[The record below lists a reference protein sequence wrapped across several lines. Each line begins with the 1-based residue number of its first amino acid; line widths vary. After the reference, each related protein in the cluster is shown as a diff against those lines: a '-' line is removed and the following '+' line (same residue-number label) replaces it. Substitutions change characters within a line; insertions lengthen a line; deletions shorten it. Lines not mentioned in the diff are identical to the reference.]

1 MKKRNSGL
9 SLIEILVVIT
19 VFSILAILATR
30 GVLLT
35 LRGSRKSDALGSVRE
50 NVGYSFAV
58 MERNLRNAQTLS
70 CTSATRVDY
79 TDQNDSAGYFSCEN
93 VGSSGYIASGSARL
107 TSDQV
112 NVTSCSFTC
121 EAATTGVPPAVDID
135 VTAQDANTQGAEG
148 GQVTVQTRINLRTY

>member
-1 MKKRNSGL
+1 MKKNSGL

-35 LRGSRKSDALGSVRE
+35 LRGSRKSDALTGVRE

-58 MERNLRNAQTLS
+58 MERNLRNAQTID
-70 CTSATRVDY
+70 CTTPTRVDY
-79 TDQNDSAGYFSCEN
+79 TDQNDTAGFFSCED
-93 VGSSGYIASGSARL
+93 VGANGYVSSSSARL

-121 EAATTGVPPAVDID
+121 AAATAGVPPSIDID
-135 VTAQDANTQGAEG
+135 ISAQDVNAQGAEG
-148 GQVTVQTRINLRTY
+148 GQVTIQTRINLRTY